1 MPSLFF
7 WASSLAAVIALQLA
21 GATAFADATT
31 TAMSPTHLA
40 VYKSPTCGC
49 CVKWM
54 EHMQSRGYSVA
65 AYHPADLTRFK
76 LEQDIG
82 LRYQSCH
89 TAISAGGYRFEGH
102 VPAKFVSQF
111 LANPPKGAIGLAVPG
126 MPVGSPGME
135 MGTKFMPYQVLLLKA
150 DGSHEVFADI
160 LTATDQGASAGLSA
174 R

>member
-1 MPSLFF
+1 
-7 WASSLAAVIALQLA
+7 
-21 GATAFADATT
+21 
-31 TAMSPTHLA
+31 
-40 VYKSPTCGC
+40 
-49 CVKWM
+49 
-54 EHMQSRGYSVA
+54 
-65 AYHPADLTRFK
+65 
-76 LEQDIG
+76 
-82 LRYQSCH
+82 
-89 TAISAGGYRFEGH
+89 

-160 LTATDQGASAGLSA
+160 LIATDQGASAGLSA